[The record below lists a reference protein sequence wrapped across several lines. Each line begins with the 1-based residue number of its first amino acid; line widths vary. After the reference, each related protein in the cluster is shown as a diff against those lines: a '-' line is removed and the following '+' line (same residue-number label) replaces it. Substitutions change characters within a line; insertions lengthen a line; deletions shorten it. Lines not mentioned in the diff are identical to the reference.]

1 MCHPSRVSSEPDPSS
16 SGAPPPV
23 VGMIGG
29 GQLARMTHQAAIA
42 LGIPLRILAAAPTD
56 SAAQVSP
63 HVSFGDPFTP
73 ADLTGFAGGCQVL
86 TVDHEL
92 VDLPTL
98 DRLAGSGVAIRPA
111 ASALVFA
118 TDKGHQRRR
127 FAAAGLPLP
136 RHCITTD
143 AATARAEAD
152 ALGWPVVVKTARGG
166 YDGRGVWICDDTAEL
181 DALLTDLGSGDGLPE
196 LVVEEYLTLDC
207 ELAVIV
213 ATDPTGAAVSYP
225 VTETIQVDGIC
236 RETIV
241 PARVT
246 PEVAAEA
253 TRVARLAAEVVGA
266 VGLVAVELFV
276 ADGIVTI
283 NEVAT
288 RPHNSGH
295 WTIEGAHTS
304 QFANHLRAVTGL
316 PLGDTS
322 LVAPAVVCANVLGH
336 ADGRDPL
343 RHLDAALAVAGA
355 SVHLYGKGP
364 RPGRKL
370 GHVTVLAESV
380 EEART
385 RAHTAVAALGD
396 PVPPRP

>member
-1 MCHPSRVSSEPDPSS
+1 MTSDASESQSMPST
-16 SGAPPPV
+16 PPV

-42 LGIPLRILAAAPTD
+42 LGLPLRILAASPTD

-63 HVSFGDPFTP
+63 HVSLGSPQVP

-92 VDLPTL
+92 VDLDTIELL
-98 DRLAGSGVAIRPA
+98 DRSGVATRPA

-118 TDKGHQRRR
+118 TDKAHQRRR
-127 FAAAGLPLP
+127 FADAGLPLP
-136 RHCITTD
+136 RHCLTD
-143 AATARAEAD
+143 EAHVVRATAGE
-152 ALGWPVVVKTARGG
+152 LGWPVVVKTARGG
-166 YDGRGVWICDDTAEL
+166 YDGRGVWICSDAAEL
-181 DALLTDLGSGDGLPE
+181 DALLAELSSADALPE
-196 LVVEEYLTLDC
+196 LVVEEHLDLDC

-213 ATDPTGAAVSYP
+213 ATAPDGGSIAYP
-225 VTETIQVDGIC
+225 VTETIQVAGIC

-241 PARVT
+241 PARVE

-253 TRVARLAAEVVGA
+253 TKVALAAARVVGA
-266 VGLVAVELFV
+266 VGLCAVELFV
-276 ADGIVTI
+276 AGGSVTV

-295 WTIEGAHTS
+295 WTIEGSITS
-304 QFANHLRAVTGL
+304 QFENHLRAVAGL
-316 PLGDTS
+316 PLGDTTP
-322 LVAPAVVCANVLGH
+322 VAPAVVCANVLGH

-343 RHLDAALAVAGA
+343 AQLDHALEVPGA
-355 SVHLYGKGP
+355 SVHLYGKGS

-370 GHVTVLAESV
+370 GHVTVLADSV
-380 EEART
+380 EDARS
-385 RAHTAVAALGD
+385 RAHRAVAVLGD
-396 PVPPRP
+396 PVPDRP